1 MQNGTAILKTD
12 NAEVTNISQF
22 GIWILVKGVELFISY
37 KEYPFFDGASIR
49 DIADVEEDSMGNLH
63 WPKLDID
70 LETDSLKNPE
80 KYPLIYS

>member
-12 NAEVTNISQF
+12 NAEVTNISPF
-22 GIWILVKGVELFISY
+22 GIWVLVGGVELFISY
-37 KEYPFFDGASIR
+37 REYPFFDGASIK

-70 LETDSLKNPE
+70 IETDSLKNPE